1 MQLLR
6 ACEIKGTAMTQETG
20 VIDAMGL
27 LRAAG
32 IPDATIDSVL
42 EIDAVLQKWRRRAMR
57 REIGHRALTD
67 LKVGIDLAQFDVLV
81 AIDAPANEFGETAG
95 SETMVATVAERLAI
109 DPSRASRVVSEMVE
123 LGYAKRAVSQ
133 ADARRTIIELTEAGL
148 AVVEAVRA
156 YKFLL
161 MGDFLK
167 DWESA
172 ELAAFVPLLQR
183 FEAWGD
189 DAVERTAKFS
199 GDIEGL
205 AASVARTRKV
215 MADVG

>member
-1 MQLLR
+1 
-6 ACEIKGTAMTQETG
+6 MTQETG

-81 AIDAPANEFGETAG
+81 AIDAPANEFGATAG
-95 SETMVATVAERLAI
+95 ETMVATVAERLAI

-133 ADARRTIIELTEAGL
+133 ADARRTIIELTEAGM

-167 DWESA
+167 SWDDA

-215 MADVG
+215 TAKAE

>member
-1 MQLLR
+1 
-6 ACEIKGTAMTQETG
+6 MTQETG

-95 SETMVATVAERLAI
+95 ETMVATVAERLAI

-133 ADARRTIIELTEAGL
+133 ADARRTIIELTEAGM

-167 DWESA
+167 SWDDA

-189 DAVERTAKFS
+189 DAVERTAKFA

-205 AASVARTRKV
+205 AASVAGTRKV
-215 MADVG
+215 MAKAG